1 MIKIKLLFLATSLL
15 LQAQTDTSDFS
26 LLFDKKYPNK
36 LSDVVQNYDRTLSA
50 VGISRSF
57 QATAQSSSQSYNDA
71 FAYLRSQANQYGSRI
86 HLITIDKDANILTDR
101 SYPLEKFQEP
111 QSLLKTPDNGYFVGG
126 TTQDGKLLLL
136 RLDANAHILYSKE
149 FGTQNNDTLA
159 KLIALKDGGVLAL
172 ASSVTT
178 RDNYSD
184 MFEMGLGDN
193 DISLTRFSKNGT
205 LLWSKKYG
213 TKGNDY
219 GVDALEAEDGSI
231 VLVGNSQQEGQKQI
245 LLSKLTEHGDKIW
258 LQTYQSQEEITPYKL
273 TLRRNKNILLSSSLK
288 NAQGKKQVKLLLI
301 ASDGSILKEKI
312 ISTNYSSKL
321 YDIKE
326 LANGH
331 IVAVGDVRDNE
342 NTDAL
347 FMHLDQDLELVCQ
360 EHYGD
365 ASYDSFHA
373 LSILHNSRI
382 AAVGEFTP
390 PQSQEEQMWLV
401 KINPDCTLAQKSK
414 QTDTIHEEL
423 VDLFATERRDHQ
435 LTIKEDLSFD
445 LSNIELYFKVGE
457 YILTPKQ
464 KEFLDSFA
472 PKLIAWM
479 YKHRESIASFEI
491 NGHTSSEWG
500 DVNFTQRYLKN
511 EKLSLNRSFA
521 TLSYLFLQQERKV
534 QEWLSEVLRGSG
546 YSYAK
551 KRKIG
556 HEEDKEHSRRVSFK
570 IILK

>member
-301 ASDGSILKEKI
+301 ASDGSFLKEKI

-511 EKLSLNRSFA
+511 EKLSLNRSFS